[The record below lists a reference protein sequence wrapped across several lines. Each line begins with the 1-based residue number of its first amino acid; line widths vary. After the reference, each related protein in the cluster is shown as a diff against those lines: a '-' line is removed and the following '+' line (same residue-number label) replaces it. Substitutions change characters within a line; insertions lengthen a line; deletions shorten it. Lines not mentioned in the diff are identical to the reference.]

1 MSWLQRIL
9 GKDGNIANVTPDNE
23 LVMATRGVP
32 PFNGRNIIQ
41 PISQFLTDD
50 GLSTGSNDMAV
61 DGSSTNV
68 DFWIPAVEGCDRYI
82 TTLSVIVGYGA
93 SGKPFQ
99 WADGNTL
106 INGHRL
112 FYLSAKG
119 ELVIDNAIK
128 SNQDLFRL
136 QFGLIPTAWE
146 VRHVNAANDF
156 GYFLDIDLTRFG
168 LPNGIRLQ
176 AGTTQKLVV
185 TIRDNAGTDAD
196 SFNIIAKGF
205 DRFK

>member
-1 MSWLQRIL
+1 MSWLLRVL
-9 GKDGNIANVTPDNE
+9 GKQGNVVDVTSDNE
-23 LVMATRGVP
+23 FVVASSLVP

-41 PISQFLTDD
+41 PVSQFLTDD
-50 GLSTGSNDMAV
+50 GLATGSEDMAV
-61 DGSSTNV
+61 DGSATNV
-68 DFWIPAVEGCDRYI
+68 DFWIPAIEGCDRYI

-99 WADGNTL
+99 WADGAAL
-106 INGHRL
+106 ENGHRV
-112 FYLSAKG
+112 FYLGAKG
-119 ELVIDNAIK
+119 ELNIGVPLK
-128 SNQDLFRL
+128 TNQDLFRT

-146 VRHVNAANDF
+146 VRHVNALNDF
-156 GYFLDIDLTRFG
+156 GYFLDVDLTRFG

-196 SFNIIAKGF
+196 SFNVIAKGF
-205 DRFK
+205 DRFE